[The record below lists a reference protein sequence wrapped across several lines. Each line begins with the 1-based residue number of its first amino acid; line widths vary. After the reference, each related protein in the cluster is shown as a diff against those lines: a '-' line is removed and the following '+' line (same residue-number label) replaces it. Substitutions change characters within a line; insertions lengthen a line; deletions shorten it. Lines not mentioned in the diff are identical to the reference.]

1 MKTYEFITL
10 TVIVALLL
18 LVGFLFVSPGETAV
32 KDRAISA
39 DQQKAGAPYTNF
51 CQKQFF
57 KEKEGKLNCNWEQS
71 VAATC
76 ASTFPN
82 KLTFIEKGAIISGPD
97 LVGKCSDGL
106 QPVVKVTSN

>member
-1 MKTYEFITL
+1 MKTFQVLI
-10 TVIVALLL
+10 LL
-18 LVGFLFVSPGETAV
+18 LVVGFLFLVGLLFVSPGKAAV
-32 KDRAISA
+32 SNRAISA

-57 KEKEGKLNCNWEQS
+57 KEKEGKLNCNWGES
-71 VAATC
+71 FAATC

-97 LVGKCSDGL
+97 LVGKCSEGK